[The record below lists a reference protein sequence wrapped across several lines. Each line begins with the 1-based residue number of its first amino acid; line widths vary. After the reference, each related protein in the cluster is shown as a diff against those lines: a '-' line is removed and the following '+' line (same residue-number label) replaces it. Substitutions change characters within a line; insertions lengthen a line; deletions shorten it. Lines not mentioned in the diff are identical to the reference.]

1 MESKIKSIETN
12 IYNKNKNYKNNKN
25 DFNKKNKSKK
35 KEKKKSKTEL
45 ASEEIDLL
53 NKRILNELPP
63 TGKFSTSTEEQSSVD
78 QSKLEIWE
86 KAYPKFKDLPISSKT
101 IQGLTSSKYFNLTP
115 IQRATL
121 PHTLGGRD
129 LLGASKTGSGKTLC
143 FLIPILEN
151 LYRDGW
157 IKEEGLGALILL
169 PTRELAIQVFEVI
182 NKIGKHHNF
191 SVGMVIG
198 GNDYDKEKYIVNN
211 MNILI
216 GTPGRVLQ
224 HMSESYM
231 FTADNLKMLIIDEA
245 DRILDEGFEDE
256 LIKILNYL
264 PKNRQT
270 LLFSATLTRSLKR
283 LVKIHMRAPEYINL
297 SNTDSVLNAI
307 ENINKNE
314 LSIMKINNN
323 NNNTNNIST
332 NNNINSNNN
341 LNDLIIPKNLNQF
354 YTIVEPE
361 NRVNILY
368 SFLKTHKT
376 SKCLVFV
383 SSRKQVRYFTEV
395 FKHLKLGMLFLDIHG
410 KQKQGKRSTT
420 FFTFSQKRNSVV
432 LFATDL
438 ASRGVDFPAID
449 WVIQLDPPEDI
460 SQYIHRVGRTARYK
474 SDGNSVLFVSEK
486 ENNFINELKIRKI
499 NILKMKIPP
508 NKINNITP
516 VVRSLLSEHKE
527 LIELAEKAITS
538 YVKSINLMSNKNV
551 FDIKN
556 IDLGK
561 LALSYGLVSS
571 PEMIVKTK
579 NEVENEINEE
589 NLKKIELKNKKIE
602 EEKNLIKDNLT
613 SNDGNKKKSKLFKL
627 KEKIKLKK
635 LMKQQKEN
643 EQNLQN
649 QNNNNN
655 NTSIKLNEEEEK
667 EEKQKEETHNNKQ
680 IEDDDE
686 FLFIKKNKTNNKDKN
701 NKDNE
706 NNNNDKIKL
715 GEKRKR
721 NEKEES
727 ENDNDNNDDGDEEEN
742 EFYKKIKK
750 RLNENKEID
759 KMKEKERITIKHKE
773 DRLKLKEKDYKKHG
787 IEIEEDEYNENNNNN
802 TKNKKDEEEEEY
814 SLEEEEKSSEKNTK
828 NNENNKSKSKIKINI
843 SHSTLKEKENAALE
857 ILKKKG
863 II

>member
-1 MESKIKSIETN
+1 MESKSKSFIS
-12 IYNKNKNYKNNKN
+12 NKNKNEIKS
-25 DFNKKNKSKK
+25 KNKFKK
-35 KEKKKSKTEL
+35 KEKKKSKMEL

-53 NKRILNELPP
+53 NKRILNEIPP
-63 TGKFSTSTEEQSSVD
+63 TQKYSTSTEEQPGVD

-86 KAYPKFKDLPISSKT
+86 KPISKFKDLPISAKT
-101 IQGLTSSKYFNLTP
+101 LQGLNSSKYFNLTP
-115 IQRATL
+115 IQRCTL

-129 LLGASKTGSGKTLC
+129 VLGASKTGSGKTLC

-157 IKEEGLGALILL
+157 IKEAGLGALILL

-182 NKIGKHHNF
+182 NKIGSHHSF

-198 GNDYDKEKYIVNN
+198 GNDYDKEKYLVNN

-231 FTADNLKMLIIDEA
+231 FNADNLKILVIDEA

-283 LVKIHMRAPEYINL
+283 LVKIHMNSPEYINL
-297 SNTDSVLNAI
+297 SNTDNVLNAI

-314 LSIMKINNN
+314 LSIMKV
-323 NNNTNNIST
+323 TN
-332 NNNINSNNN
+332 NSNNN
-341 LNDLIIPKNLNQF
+341 ANTININNSNDLIIPKNLNQF

-361 NRVNILY
+361 DRVNILY

-420 FFTFSQKRNSVV
+420 FYTFCQKRNSVV

-486 ENNFINELKIRKI
+486 EINFINELKIRKI

-508 NKINNITP
+508 NKINNIIP
-516 VVRSLLSEHKE
+516 VVRSILSEHKE
-527 LIELAEKAITS
+527 LIELAEKAISS
-538 YVKSINLMSNKNV
+538 YVKSINLMANKNV
-551 FDIKN
+551 FNIKN
-556 IDLGK
+556 INLGK

-571 PEMIVKTK
+571 PEMIVKTE
-579 NEVENEINEE
+579 NEVENEIEEE
-589 NLKKIELKNKKIE
+589 NKKQIDLKNKKFE
-602 EEKNLIKDNLT
+602 EEKELVKENLINDNT
-613 SNDGNKKKSKLFKL
+613 KESKKKSKLSKL

-635 LMKQQKEN
+635 LMKKKEN
-643 EQNLQN
+643 EQNQI
-649 QNNNNN
+649 NN
-655 NTSIKLNEEEEK
+655 NTLSLKEEEQNEEDDFLSVKKDKKEK
-667 EEKQKEETHNNKQ
+667 
-680 IEDDDE
+680 I
-686 FLFIKKNKTNNKDKN
+686 IKKNEKV
-701 NKDNE
+701 DNE
-706 NNNNDKIKL
+706 GDIKL
-715 GEKRKR
+715 GKKRK
-721 NEKEES
+721 EKEDENVEES
-727 ENDNDNNDDGDEEEN
+727 EEEEN
-742 EFYKKIKK
+742 EFYNRIKK

-759 KMKEKERITIKHKE
+759 KKKEKERISIKHKE
-773 DRLKLKEKDYKKHG
+773 DRLKLKEKDYQKHG
-787 IEIEEDEYNENNNNN
+787 IEIEDEYEQNNYGNNEEFSSDE
-802 TKNKKDEEEEEY
+802 KDG
-814 SLEEEEKSSEKNTK
+814 EEKEKEKTK
-828 NNENNKSKSKIKINI
+828 EGYKDINNKKSKIKINI
-843 SHSTLKEKENAALE
+843 NHSTLKEKENAALE

>member
-1 MESKIKSIETN
+1 MENKIKS
-12 IYNKNKNYKNNKN
+12 YNSNKN
-25 DFNKKNKSKK
+25 DSKGKNRNKFNK
-35 KEKKKSKTEL
+35 KEKKKSKSEL

-53 NKRILNELPP
+53 NKRIINELPP
-63 TGKFSTSTEEQSSVD
+63 TGKYSISTEEQNGID
-78 QSKLEIWE
+78 ESKLEVWE
-86 KAYPKFKDLPISSKT
+86 KPYPKFKDLPISSKT
-101 IQGLTSSKYFNLTP
+101 IQGLNSSKYFNLTP
-115 IQRATL
+115 IQRCTL

-143 FLIPILEN
+143 FLIPVLEN
-151 LYRDGW
+151 LYREGW
-157 IKEEGLGALILL
+157 VKEEGLGALILL

-182 NKIGKHHNF
+182 NKIGKYHNF

-198 GNDYDKEKYIVNN
+198 GNDYEKERYVVSN

-231 FTADNLKMLIIDEA
+231 FNADNLKMLVIDEA
-245 DRILDEGFEDE
+245 DRILDEGFEEE
-256 LIKILNYL
+256 LLKLLNYL

-270 LLFSATLTRSLKR
+270 MLFSATLTRNLKR
-283 LVKIHMRAPEYINL
+283 LVKIHMRSPEYINL

-314 LSIMKINNN
+314 LSIMKVNNN
-323 NNNTNNIST
+323 N
-332 NNNINSNNN
+332 SNNVSN
-341 LNDLIIPKNLNQF
+341 DNNSNDLIIPKNLNQF

-361 NRVNILY
+361 DRINILY

-410 KQKQGKRSTT
+410 KQKQGKRSST
-420 FFTFSQKRNSVV
+420 FYTFSEKRNSVV
-432 LFATDL
+432 LFATDI

-499 NILKMKIPP
+499 NILKMKIPQ
-508 NKINNITP
+508 NKINNIVP

-538 YVKSINLMSNKNV
+538 YVKSINLMTNKSV
-551 FDIKN
+551 FNIKN

-579 NEVENEINEE
+579 NEVEKEQNEE
-589 NLKKIELKNKKIE
+589 DLKKIDLKKKKIE
-602 EEKNLIKDNLT
+602 EEKNLMKDNLI
-613 SNDGNKKKSKLFKL
+613 NNNADNKKKSKLFKL

-635 LMKQQKEN
+635 LMKQKEKEKEN
-643 EQNLQN
+643 NNKEEEN
-649 QNNNNN
+649 Q
-655 NTSIKLNEEEEK
+655 KKDVKDLEEEEEEK
-667 EEKQKEETHNNKQ
+667 
-680 IEDDDE
+680 DD
-686 FLFIKKNKTNNKDKN
+686 FLTVKKDKN
-701 NKDNE
+701 
-706 NNNNDKIKL
+706 DKKEKKEKKEDEIKL

-721 NEKEES
+721 SKSKNENNSNSSDKEKGEKS
-727 ENDNDNNDDGDEEEN
+727 DDDEEEN
-742 EFYKKIKK
+742 EFYNRIKK

-759 KMKEKERITIKHKE
+759 KKKEKERISNKHKE
-773 DRLKLKEKDYKKHG
+773 DRLKLKEKDYLKHG
-787 IEIEEDEYNENNNNN
+787 IEIEEDNNAG
-802 TKNKKDEEEEEY
+802 KNKKNKKYSYEEESQEEDDIDEDIEKDEEEDED
-814 SLEEEEKSSEKNTK
+814 
-828 NNENNKSKSKIKINI
+828 NKKDKKPKIKINI
-843 SHSTLKEKENAALE
+843 NHSTLKEKENAAME
-857 ILKKKG
+857 ILRKKG
-863 II
+863 IL

>member
-1 MESKIKSIETN
+1 MENKIKSYN
-12 IYNKNKNYKNNKN
+12 SNKNYSKGKNKNK
-25 DFNKKNKSKK
+25 FNK
-35 KEKKKSKTEL
+35 KEKKKSKSDL

-53 NKRILNELPP
+53 NKRIINELPP
-63 TGKFSTSTEEQSSVD
+63 TGKYSISTEEQKGID
-78 QSKLEIWE
+78 ESKLEVWE
-86 KAYPKFKDLPISSKT
+86 KPYPKFKDLPISSKT
-101 IQGLTSSKYFNLTP
+101 IQGLNSSKYFNLTP
-115 IQRATL
+115 IQRCTL

-143 FLIPILEN
+143 FLIPVLEN
-151 LYRDGW
+151 LYREGW
-157 IKEEGLGALILL
+157 VKEEGLGALILL

-182 NKIGKHHNF
+182 NKIGKYHNF

-198 GNDYDKEKYIVNN
+198 GNDYEKERYVVSN

-231 FTADNLKMLIIDEA
+231 FNADNLKMLVIDEA
-245 DRILDEGFEDE
+245 DRILDEGFEEE
-256 LIKILNYL
+256 LLKLLNYL

-270 LLFSATLTRSLKR
+270 MLFSATLTRNLKR
-283 LVKIHMRAPEYINL
+283 LVKIHMRSPEYINL

-314 LSIMKINNN
+314 LSIMKVNNN
-323 NNNTNNIST
+323 N
-332 NNNINSNNN
+332 SNNVSN
-341 LNDLIIPKNLNQF
+341 DNNSNDLIIPKNLNQF

-361 NRVNILY
+361 DRINILY

-410 KQKQGKRSTT
+410 KQKQGKRSST
-420 FFTFSQKRNSVV
+420 FYTFSEKRNSVV
-432 LFATDL
+432 LFATDI

-499 NILKMKIPP
+499 NILKMKIPQ
-508 NKINNITP
+508 NKINNIVP

-538 YVKSINLMSNKNV
+538 YVKSINLTTNKSV
-551 FDIKN
+551 FNIKN

-579 NEVENEINEE
+579 NEVEKEQNEE
-589 NLKKIELKNKKIE
+589 DLKKIDLKKKKIE
-602 EEKNLIKDNLT
+602 EEKNLMKDNLI
-613 SNDGNKKKSKLFKL
+613 NNNADNKKKSKLFKL

-635 LMKQQKEN
+635 LMKQKEKEKEN
-643 EQNLQN
+643 NNKEEEN
-649 QNNNNN
+649 Q
-655 NTSIKLNEEEEK
+655 KKDEMELEEEEEK
-667 EEKQKEETHNNKQ
+667 
-680 IEDDDE
+680 DD
-686 FLFIKKNKTNNKDKN
+686 FLTVKKDKN
-701 NKDNE
+701 
-706 NNNNDKIKL
+706 DKKEKKEKKEDEIKL

-721 NEKEES
+721 NKSKNENNSNSSDKEKGEKS
-727 ENDNDNNDDGDEEEN
+727 DDDEEEN
-742 EFYKKIKK
+742 EFYNRIKK

-759 KMKEKERITIKHKE
+759 KKKEKERISNKHKE
-773 DRLKLKEKDYKKHG
+773 DRLKLKEKDYLKHG
-787 IEIEEDEYNENNNNN
+787 IEIEEDNNAG
-802 TKNKKDEEEEEY
+802 KNKKNKKYSYEEESQEEDDIDEDIEKDEEEDED
-814 SLEEEEKSSEKNTK
+814 
-828 NNENNKSKSKIKINI
+828 NKKDKKPKIKINI
-843 SHSTLKEKENAALE
+843 NHSTLKEKENAAME
-857 ILKKKG
+857 ILRKKG
-863 II
+863 IL

>member
-1 MESKIKSIETN
+1 MENKIKS
-12 IYNKNKNYKNNKN
+12 YNSNKN
-25 DFNKKNKSKK
+25 DSKGKNRNKFNK
-35 KEKKKSKTEL
+35 KEKKKSKSEL

-53 NKRILNELPP
+53 NKRIINELPP
-63 TGKFSTSTEEQSSVD
+63 TGKYSISTEEQNGID
-78 QSKLEIWE
+78 ESKLEVWE
-86 KAYPKFKDLPISSKT
+86 KPYPKFKDLPISSKT
-101 IQGLTSSKYFNLTP
+101 IQGLNSSKYFNLTP
-115 IQRATL
+115 IQRCTL

-143 FLIPILEN
+143 FLIPVLEN
-151 LYRDGW
+151 LYREGW
-157 IKEEGLGALILL
+157 VKEEGLGALILL

-182 NKIGKHHNF
+182 NKIGKYHNF

-198 GNDYDKEKYIVNN
+198 GNDYEKERYVVSN

-231 FTADNLKMLIIDEA
+231 FNADNLKMLVIDEA
-245 DRILDEGFEDE
+245 DRILDEGFEEE
-256 LIKILNYL
+256 LLKLLNYL

-270 LLFSATLTRSLKR
+270 MLFSATLTRNLKR
-283 LVKIHMRAPEYINL
+283 LVKIHMRSPEYINL

-314 LSIMKINNN
+314 LSIMKVNNN
-323 NNNTNNIST
+323 N
-332 NNNINSNNN
+332 SNNVSN
-341 LNDLIIPKNLNQF
+341 DNNSNDLIIPKNLNQF

-361 NRVNILY
+361 DRINILY

-410 KQKQGKRSTT
+410 KQKQGKRSST
-420 FFTFSQKRNSVV
+420 FYTFSEKRNSVV
-432 LFATDL
+432 LFATDI

-499 NILKMKIPP
+499 NILKMKIPQ
-508 NKINNITP
+508 NKINNIVP

-538 YVKSINLMSNKNV
+538 YVKSINLMTNKSV
-551 FDIKN
+551 FNIKN

-579 NEVENEINEE
+579 NEVEKEQNEE
-589 NLKKIELKNKKIE
+589 DLKKIDLKKKKIE
-602 EEKNLIKDNLT
+602 EEKNLMKDNLI
-613 SNDGNKKKSKLFKL
+613 NNNADNKKKSKLFKL

-635 LMKQQKEN
+635 LMKQKEK
-643 EQNLQN
+643 EKE
-649 QNNNNN
+649 NNNNKEE
-655 NTSIKLNEEEEK
+655 NTKKDEMELEEEEEK
-667 EEKQKEETHNNKQ
+667 
-680 IEDDDE
+680 DD
-686 FLFIKKNKTNNKDKN
+686 FLTLKKDKN
-701 NKDNE
+701 
-706 NNNNDKIKL
+706 DKKEKKEKKEDEIKL

-721 NEKEES
+721 SKSKNENNSNSSDKEKGEKS
-727 ENDNDNNDDGDEEEN
+727 DDDEEEN
-742 EFYKKIKK
+742 EFYNKIKK

-759 KMKEKERITIKHKE
+759 KKKEKERISNKHKE
-773 DRLKLKEKDYKKHG
+773 DRLKLKEKDYLKHG
-787 IEIEEDEYNENNNNN
+787 IEIEEDNNAG
-802 TKNKKDEEEEEY
+802 KNKKNKKYSYEEESQEEDDIDEDIEKDEEEDED
-814 SLEEEEKSSEKNTK
+814 
-828 NNENNKSKSKIKINI
+828 NKKDKKPKIKINI
-843 SHSTLKEKENAALE
+843 NHSTLKEKENAAME
-857 ILKKKG
+857 ILRKKG
-863 II
+863 IL

>member
-1 MESKIKSIETN
+1 MENKSKVFIS
-12 IYNKNKNYKNNKN
+12 NKNKKE
-25 DFNKKNKSKK
+25 SKFSK
-35 KEKKKSKTEL
+35 KEKKKTKSEL

-63 TGKFSTSTEEQSSVD
+63 TQKYSTSTEEKNGID
-78 QSKLEIWE
+78 QSKLELWE
-86 KAYPKFKDLPISSKT
+86 KPYSKFKDLPISSKT
-101 IQGLTSSKYFNLTP
+101 LQGLNSSKYFNLTP
-115 IQRATL
+115 IQRSTL

-198 GNDYDKEKYIVNN
+198 GNDYDKEKYLVNN

-231 FTADNLKMLIIDEA
+231 FNADNLKILVIDEA

-256 LIKILNYL
+256 LFKLLNYL
-264 PKNRQT
+264 PKKRQT

-283 LVKIHMRAPEYINL
+283 LVKIHMNSPEYVNL
-297 SNTDSVLNAI
+297 SNTDNVLNAI

-323 NNNTNNIST
+323 NKNNINNNLNNNIS
-332 NNNINSNNN
+332 
-341 LNDLIIPKNLNQF
+341 NDLIIPKNLNQF
-354 YTIVEPE
+354 FTIVEPE
-361 NRVNILY
+361 DRVNVLY

-383 SSRKQVRYFTEV
+383 SSRKQVRYFTEI

-420 FFTFSQKRNSVV
+420 FYTFSQKRNSVV

-516 VVRSLLSEHKE
+516 VVRSILSEHKE

-538 YVKSINLMSNKNV
+538 YVKSINLILLHLNGYAIKFKLAYRCDSTSLLPNQNI
-551 FDIKN
+551 FNIKN

-561 LALSYGLVSS
+561 LALSSGLVSS
-571 PEMIVKTK
+571 PEMIIKTE

-589 NLKKIELKNKKIE
+589 NKKQINLKNKKLE
-602 EEKNLIKDNLT
+602 EEKNLVKENLI
-613 SNDGNKKKSKLFKL
+613 SNNPDNKKKSKLFKL
-627 KEKIKLKK
+627 KEKIKMKK
-635 LMKQQKEN
+635 LMKQKEKEN
-643 EQNLQN
+643 E
-649 QNNNNN
+649 
-655 NTSIKLNEEEEK
+655 
-667 EEKQKEETHNNKQ
+667 
-680 IEDDDE
+680 
-686 FLFIKKNKTNNKDKN
+686 
-701 NKDNE
+701 
-706 NNNNDKIKL
+706 
-715 GEKRKR
+715 
-721 NEKEES
+721 
-727 ENDNDNNDDGDEEEN
+727 
-742 EFYKKIKK
+742 
-750 RLNENKEID
+750 ENKEI
-759 KMKEKERITIKHKE
+759 
-773 DRLKLKEKDYKKHG
+773 
-787 IEIEEDEYNENNNNN
+787 
-802 TKNKKDEEEEEY
+802 
-814 SLEEEEKSSEKNTK
+814 K
-828 NNENNKSKSKIKINI
+828 NNIINI
-843 SHSTLKEKENAALE
+843 N
-857 ILKKKG
+857 
-863 II
+863 

>member
-1 MESKIKSIETN
+1 MENKIKSYN
-12 IYNKNKNYKNNKN
+12 SNKNDSKGKNKNK
-25 DFNKKNKSKK
+25 FNQ
-35 KEKKKSKTEL
+35 KEKKKSKSEL
-45 ASEEIDLL
+45 ASEEIDSL

-63 TGKFSTSTEEQSSVD
+63 TGKYSISTEEQKGID
-78 QSKLEIWE
+78 ESKLEVWE
-86 KAYPKFKDLPISSKT
+86 KPYPKFKDLPISSKT
-101 IQGLTSSKYFNLTP
+101 IQGLNSSKYFNLTP
-115 IQRATL
+115 IQRCTL

-143 FLIPILEN
+143 FLIPVLEN
-151 LYRDGW
+151 LYREGW
-157 IKEEGLGALILL
+157 VKEEGLGALILL

-182 NKIGKHHNF
+182 NKIGKYHNF

-198 GNDYDKEKYIVNN
+198 GNDYEKERYVVSN

-231 FTADNLKMLIIDEA
+231 FNADNLKMLVIDEA
-245 DRILDEGFEDE
+245 DRILDEGFEEE
-256 LIKILNYL
+256 LLKLLNYL

-270 LLFSATLTRSLKR
+270 MLFSATLTRNLKR
-283 LVKIHMRAPEYINL
+283 LVKIHMRSPEYINL

-314 LSIMKINNN
+314 LSIMKVNNN
-323 NNNTNNIST
+323 NSNNTTNDNNS
-332 NNNINSNNN
+332 
-341 LNDLIIPKNLNQF
+341 NDLIIPKNLNQF

-361 NRVNILY
+361 DRINILY

-410 KQKQGKRSTT
+410 KQKQGKRSST
-420 FFTFSQKRNSVV
+420 FYTFSQKRNSVV
-432 LFATDL
+432 LFATDI

-499 NILKMKIPP
+499 NILKMKIPQ
-508 NKINNITP
+508 NKINNIVP

-538 YVKSINLMSNKNV
+538 YVKSINLMTNKTV
-551 FDIKN
+551 FNIKN

-579 NEVENEINEE
+579 NEVEKEQNEE
-589 NLKKIELKNKKIE
+589 DLKKIDLKKKKIE
-602 EEKNLIKDNLT
+602 EEKNLMKDNLT
-613 SNDGNKKKSKLFKL
+613 NSNAENKKKSKLFKL

-635 LMKQQKEN
+635 LMKQK
-643 EQNLQN
+643 
-649 QNNNNN
+649 
-655 NTSIKLNEEEEK
+655 EK
-667 EEKQKEETHNNKQ
+667 EK
-680 IEDDDE
+680 
-686 FLFIKKNKTNNKDKN
+686 
-701 NKDNE
+701 E
-706 NNNNDKIKL
+706 NNNNEEANKKKDTMDLEEEEDKDEFLTVKKDKKDKNEKKEDEIKL

-721 NEKEES
+721 SKTKNENENNSNNNSSDKEKDEKS
-727 ENDNDNNDDGDEEEN
+727 EDDEEEN
-742 EFYKKIKK
+742 EFYNRIKK
-750 RLNENKEID
+750 KLNENKEID
-759 KMKEKERITIKHKE
+759 KKKEKERISNKHKE
-773 DRLKLKEKDYKKHG
+773 DRLKLKEKDYLKHG
-787 IEIEEDEYNENNNNN
+787 IEIEEENNAG
-802 TKNKKDEEEEEY
+802 KNKKNKKYSYEEESQEEDDKDENIEKDEEEDEDDKK
-814 SLEEEEKSSEKNTK
+814 EKKDK
-828 NNENNKSKSKIKINI
+828 KAKIKINI
-843 SHSTLKEKENAALE
+843 NHSTLKEKENAAME
-857 ILKKKG
+857 ILRKKG
-863 II
+863 IL

>member
-1 MESKIKSIETN
+1 MENKIKS
-12 IYNKNKNYKNNKN
+12 YNSNKN
-25 DFNKKNKSKK
+25 DSKGKNRNKFNK
-35 KEKKKSKTEL
+35 KEKKKSKSEL

-53 NKRILNELPP
+53 NKRIINELPP
-63 TGKFSTSTEEQSSVD
+63 TGKYSISTEEQNGID
-78 QSKLEIWE
+78 ESKLEVWE
-86 KAYPKFKDLPISSKT
+86 KPYPKFKDLPISSKT
-101 IQGLTSSKYFNLTP
+101 IQGLNSSKYFNLTP
-115 IQRATL
+115 IQRCTL

-143 FLIPILEN
+143 FLIPVLEN
-151 LYRDGW
+151 LYREGW
-157 IKEEGLGALILL
+157 VKEEGLGALILL

-182 NKIGKHHNF
+182 NKIGKYHNF

-198 GNDYDKEKYIVNN
+198 GNDYEKERYVVSN

-231 FTADNLKMLIIDEA
+231 FNADNLKMLVIDEA
-245 DRILDEGFEDE
+245 DRILDEGFEEE
-256 LIKILNYL
+256 LLKLLNYL

-270 LLFSATLTRSLKR
+270 MLFSATLTRNLKR
-283 LVKIHMRAPEYINL
+283 LVKIHMRSPEYINL

-314 LSIMKINNN
+314 LSIMKVNNN
-323 NNNTNNIST
+323 N
-332 NNNINSNNN
+332 SNNVSN
-341 LNDLIIPKNLNQF
+341 DNNSNDLIIPKNLNQF

-361 NRVNILY
+361 DRINILY

-410 KQKQGKRSTT
+410 KQKQGKRSST
-420 FFTFSQKRNSVV
+420 FYTFSEKRNSVV
-432 LFATDL
+432 LFATDI

-499 NILKMKIPP
+499 NILKMKIPQ
-508 NKINNITP
+508 NKINNIVP

-538 YVKSINLMSNKNV
+538 YVKSINLTTNKSV
-551 FDIKN
+551 FNIKN

-579 NEVENEINEE
+579 NEVEKEQNEE
-589 NLKKIELKNKKIE
+589 DLKKIDLKKKKIE
-602 EEKNLIKDNLT
+602 EEKNLMKDNLI
-613 SNDGNKKKSKLFKL
+613 NNNADNKKKSKLFKL

-635 LMKQQKEN
+635 LMKQKEK
-643 EQNLQN
+643 EKE
-649 QNNNNN
+649 NNNNKEE
-655 NTSIKLNEEEEK
+655 NTKKDEIELEEEEEEK
-667 EEKQKEETHNNKQ
+667 
-680 IEDDDE
+680 DE
-686 FLFIKKNKTNNKDKN
+686 FLTVKKDKN
-701 NKDNE
+701 
-706 NNNNDKIKL
+706 DKKEKKEDEIKL

-721 NEKEES
+721 SKSKNENNSNSSDKEKGEKS
-727 ENDNDNNDDGDEEEN
+727 DDDEEEN
-742 EFYKKIKK
+742 EFYNKIKK

-759 KMKEKERITIKHKE
+759 KKKEKERISNKHKE
-773 DRLKLKEKDYKKHG
+773 DRLKLKEKDYLKHG
-787 IEIEEDEYNENNNNN
+787 IEIEEDNNAG
-802 TKNKKDEEEEEY
+802 KNKKNKKYSYEEESQEEDDIDEDIEKDEEEDED
-814 SLEEEEKSSEKNTK
+814 
-828 NNENNKSKSKIKINI
+828 NKKDKKPKIKINI
-843 SHSTLKEKENAALE
+843 NHSTLKEKENAAME
-857 ILKKKG
+857 ILRKKG
-863 II
+863 IL

>member
-1 MESKIKSIETN
+1 M
-12 IYNKNKNYKNNKN
+12 
-25 DFNKKNKSKK
+25 
-35 KEKKKSKTEL
+35 
-45 ASEEIDLL
+45 
-53 NKRILNELPP
+53 
-63 TGKFSTSTEEQSSVD
+63 
-78 QSKLEIWE
+78 
-86 KAYPKFKDLPISSKT
+86 
-101 IQGLTSSKYFNLTP
+101 
-115 IQRATL
+115 
-121 PHTLGGRD
+121 
-129 LLGASKTGSGKTLC
+129 
-143 FLIPILEN
+143 EN

-157 IKEEGLGALILL
+157 IKEEGLAALILL

-182 NKIGKHHNF
+182 NKIGKYHNF

-231 FTADNLKMLIIDEA
+231 FNADNLKMLVIDEA

-256 LIKILNYL
+256 LIKLLNYL

-283 LVKIHMRAPEYINL
+283 LVKIHMRSPEYINL
-297 SNTDSVLNAI
+297 SNTDSVLSAI

-323 NNNTNNIST
+323 NS
-332 NNNINSNNN
+332 NNNSTSNNNN

-420 FFTFSQKRNSVV
+420 FYTFSQKRNSVV

-474 SDGNSVLFVSEK
+474 SEGNSVLFVSEK

-538 YVKSINLMSNKNV
+538 YIKSINLMTNKSVFNV
-551 FDIKN
+551 KN

-571 PEMIVKTK
+571 PEMVIKTK

-589 NLKKIELKNKKIE
+589 NIKNIELRNKKIE
-602 EEKNLIKDNLT
+602 EEKNLIKDNLI
-613 SNDGNKKKSKLFKL
+613 SNDNKKKSKLFKL

-643 EQNLQN
+643 KQNEEHQKDLIKLN
-649 QNNNNN
+649 EDEENKEDDEFLSIKKKTKSKAVNN
-655 NTSIKLNEEEEK
+655 NTSVDK
-667 EEKQKEETHNNKQ
+667 
-680 IEDDDE
+680 DDY
-686 FLFIKKNKTNNKDKN
+686 
-701 NKDNE
+701 DNT
-706 NNNNDKIKL
+706 KVKL

-721 NEKEES
+721 EENKNISKVSKEEDVES
-727 ENDNDNNDDGDEEEN
+727 EDDEEEN

-759 KMKEKERITIKHKE
+759 KKKEKERITIKHKE

-787 IEIEEDEYNENNNNN
+787 IEIEEDEYNEGNY
-802 TKNKKDEEEEEY
+802 KNDKNEDYSSSSSGEEEREAY
-814 SLEEEEKSSEKNTK
+814 EKKGIIGE
-828 NNENNKSKSKIKINI
+828 NEDDNKGNKKSKIKINI

-857 ILKKKG
+857 ILRKKG

>member
-1 MESKIKSIETN
+1 MEENSKLFIS
-12 IYNKNKNYKNNKN
+12 NKNKNISKNKN
-25 DFNKKNKSKK
+25 KPKN
-35 KEKKKSKTEL
+35 KEKKKTKSEL
-45 ASEEIDLL
+45 AFEEIELL
-53 NKRILNELPP
+53 NKRIQNELPP
-63 TGKFSTSTEEQSSVD
+63 TQKFSTLTEEESGVD

-86 KAYPKFKDLPISSKT
+86 KSYPKFKDLPICSKT
-101 IQGLTSSKYFNLTP
+101 LQGLNSSKYFNLTP

-129 LLGASKTGSGKTLC
+129 VLGASKTGSGKTLC
-143 FLIPILEN
+143 FLIPILDN
-151 LYRDGW
+151 LFRDGW
-157 IKEEGLGALILL
+157 VKEEGLGALILL
-169 PTRELAIQVFEVI
+169 PTRELAMQVFEVI
-182 NKIGKHHNF
+182 NKIGKYHNF

-198 GNDYDKEKYIVNN
+198 GNDYEKEKYIVNN

-216 GTPGRVLQ
+216 GTPGRILQ

-231 FTADNLKMLIIDEA
+231 FNADNLKMLVIDEA
-245 DRILDEGFEDE
+245 DRILDEGFEEE
-256 LIKILNYL
+256 LFKLLKYL

-283 LVKIHMRAPEYINL
+283 LVKIHMNSPEYINL
-297 SNTDSVLNAI
+297 SNTDNVLNAI

-314 LSIMKINNN
+314 ISIMKINNN
-323 NNNTNNIST
+323 KDT
-332 NNNINSNNN
+332 NNNSNDLNSNIS
-341 LNDLIIPKNLNQF
+341 NDLIIPKNLNQF

-361 NRVNILY
+361 DRVNVLY

-383 SSRKQVRYFTEV
+383 SSRKQVRYFTEI

-420 FFTFSQKRNSVV
+420 FYTFSQKRNSVV

-486 ENNFINELKIRKI
+486 ENNFIKELKIRKI

-538 YVKSINLMSNKNV
+538 YIKSINLMTNKNV
-551 FDIKN
+551 FNIKN

-579 NEVENEINEE
+579 KEVEKEINEE
-589 NLKKIELKNKKIE
+589 DIQKINIKEKKLE
-602 EEKNLIKDNLT
+602 EEQKLIKDNLI
-613 SNDGNKKKSKLFKL
+613 NDNKKKSKLFKL

-635 LMKQQKEN
+635 MLKKQENEENEQKEENQKNDLQNLKKEN
-643 EQNLQN
+643 EEDDFLSVKQNKKEDN
-649 QNNNNN
+649 
-655 NTSIKLNEEEEK
+655 SEKKNEILLEKKRNRTTDKNEEK
-667 EEKQKEETHNNKQ
+667 EE
-680 IEDDDE
+680 
-686 FLFIKKNKTNNKDKN
+686 
-701 NKDNE
+701 DNS
-706 NNNNDKIKL
+706 I
-715 GEKRKR
+715 
-721 NEKEES
+721 
-727 ENDNDNNDDGDEEEN
+727 EEEN
-742 EFYKKIKK
+742 EFYNKIKK
-750 RLNENKEID
+750 RLDKNKEID
-759 KMKEKERITIKHKE
+759 KKKEKERIAIKHKE

-787 IEIEEDEYNENNNNN
+787 IEIEEDYIEGNNN
-802 TKNKKDEEEEEY
+802 DEEI
-814 SLEEEEKSSEKNTK
+814 SEEEKESDKEPIKEETK
-828 NNENNKSKSKIKINI
+828 AKVKINI
-843 SHSTLKEKENAALE
+843 NHSTLKEKENAALE

-863 II
+863 FL

>member
-1 MESKIKSIETN
+1 MEENFKSDF
-12 IYNKNKNYKNNKN
+12 NKNKNIIQNKN
-25 DFNKKNKSKK
+25 KNKIKH
-35 KEKKKSKTEL
+35 KEKKKTKSEL
-45 ASEEIDLL
+45 AFEEIELL
-53 NKRILNELPP
+53 NKRIQNELPP
-63 TGKFSTSTEEQSSVD
+63 TQKFSIVTEEESGVD

-86 KAYPKFKDLPISSKT
+86 KPYSKFKDLPICSKT
-101 IQGLTSSKYFNLTP
+101 LQGLNSSKYFNLTP

-129 LLGASKTGSGKTLC
+129 VLGASKTGSGKTLC
-143 FLIPILEN
+143 FLIPILDN
-151 LYRDGW
+151 LFRDGW
-157 IKEEGLGALILL
+157 VKEEGLGALILL
-169 PTRELAIQVFEVI
+169 PTRELAMQVFEVI
-182 NKIGKHHNF
+182 NKIGKYHNF

-198 GNDYDKEKYIVNN
+198 GNDYEKEKYIVNN

-216 GTPGRVLQ
+216 GTPGRILQ

-231 FTADNLKMLIIDEA
+231 FNADNLKMLIIDEA
-245 DRILDEGFEDE
+245 DRILDEGFEEE
-256 LIKILNYL
+256 LFKLLKYL

-283 LVKIHMRAPEYINL
+283 LVKIHMNSPEYINL
-297 SNTDSVLNAI
+297 SNTDNVLNTI

-323 NNNTNNIST
+323 TKDT
-332 NNNINSNNN
+332 NNNNDSSINNP
-341 LNDLIIPKNLNQF
+341 NDLIIPKNLNQF

-361 NRVNILY
+361 DRVNILY
-368 SFLKTHKT
+368 SFLKTHKM

-383 SSRKQVRYFTEV
+383 SSRKQVRYFTEI

-420 FFTFSQKRNSVV
+420 FYTFSQKRNSVV

-486 ENNFINELKIRKI
+486 ENNFIKELKIRKI

-538 YVKSINLMSNKNV
+538 YIKSINLMANKNV
-551 FDIKN
+551 FNIKN

-579 NEVENEINEE
+579 KEVEKEINEE
-589 NLKKIELKNKKIE
+589 DIQKINQ
-602 EEKNLIKDNLT
+602 
-613 SNDGNKKKSKLFKL
+613 
-627 KEKIKLKK
+627 KEKK
-635 LMKQQKEN
+635 
-643 EQNLQN
+643 
-649 QNNNNN
+649 
-655 NTSIKLNEEEEK
+655 
-667 EEKQKEETHNNKQ
+667 
-680 IEDDDE
+680 
-686 FLFIKKNKTNNKDKN
+686 
-701 NKDNE
+701 
-706 NNNNDKIKL
+706 
-715 GEKRKR
+715 
-721 NEKEES
+721 
-727 ENDNDNNDDGDEEEN
+727 
-742 EFYKKIKK
+742 
-750 RLNENKEID
+750 
-759 KMKEKERITIKHKE
+759 
-773 DRLKLKEKDYKKHG
+773 
-787 IEIEEDEYNENNNNN
+787 
-802 TKNKKDEEEEEY
+802 
-814 SLEEEEKSSEKNTK
+814 LEEEQKLIKEKSY
-828 NNENNKSKSKIKINI
+828 
-843 SHSTLKEKENAALE
+843 
-857 ILKKKG
+857 
-863 II
+863 

>member
-1 MESKIKSIETN
+1 MENKIKSYN
-12 IYNKNKNYKNNKN
+12 SNKNDSKGKNKNKFKQ
-25 DFNKKNKSKK
+25 
-35 KEKKKSKTEL
+35 KEKKKTKSEL

-63 TGKFSTSTEEQSSVD
+63 TGKYSISTEEQKD
-78 QSKLEIWE
+78 IDESKLEVWE
-86 KAYPKFKDLPISSKT
+86 KPYPKFKDLPISAKT
-101 IQGLTSSKYFNLTP
+101 IQGLNSSKYFNLTP
-115 IQRATL
+115 IQRCTL

-151 LYRDGW
+151 LYREGW
-157 IKEEGLGALILL
+157 VKEEGLGALILL

-198 GNDYDKEKYIVNN
+198 GNDYEKERYVVNN

-231 FTADNLKMLIIDEA
+231 FNADNLKMLVIDEA
-245 DRILDEGFEDE
+245 DRILDEGFEEE
-256 LIKILNYL
+256 LNKLLNYL

-270 LLFSATLTRSLKR
+270 MLFSATLTRNLKR
-283 LVKIHMRAPEYINL
+283 LVKIHMRSPEYINL

-323 NNNTNNIST
+323 NSNNISSD
-332 NNNINSNNN
+332 NNS
-341 LNDLIIPKNLNQF
+341 NDLIIPKNLNQF

-361 NRVNILY
+361 DRINILY

-410 KQKQGKRSTT
+410 KQKQGKRSST
-420 FFTFSQKRNSVV
+420 FYTFSQKRNSVV
-432 LFATDL
+432 LFATDI

-499 NILKMKIPP
+499 NILKMKIPQ
-508 NKINNITP
+508 NKINNIVP

-538 YVKSINLMSNKNV
+538 YVKSINLMTNKSV
-551 FDIKN
+551 FNIKN

-561 LALSYGLVSS
+561 LTLSYGLVSS
-571 PEMIVKTK
+571 PQMIVKTK
-579 NEVENEINEE
+579 KEVETEKNEE
-589 NLKKIELKNKKIE
+589 DQKKIDLKKKKIE
-602 EEKNLIKDNLT
+602 EEKNLMKDNLI
-613 SNDGNKKKSKLFKL
+613 NNNAGNKRKSKLFKL

-635 LMKQQKEN
+635 LMKQKEKEKEN
-643 EQNLQN
+643 NINEEENTKKDTMNLD
-649 QNNNNN
+649 
-655 NTSIKLNEEEEK
+655 EEEEK
-667 EEKQKEETHNNKQ
+667 
-680 IEDDDE
+680 DD
-686 FLFIKKNKTNNKDKN
+686 FLTVKKDK
-701 NKDNE
+701 KEKKEDE
-706 NNNNDKIKL
+706 IKL

-721 NEKEES
+721 SKTKKEEENENNSSNDKEKEEKS
-727 ENDNDNNDDGDEEEN
+727 EDDEEEN
-742 EFYKKIKK
+742 EFYNRIKK

-759 KMKEKERITIKHKE
+759 KKKEKERISIKHKE
-773 DRLKLKEKDYKKHG
+773 DRLKLKEKDYIKHG
-787 IEIEEDEYNENNNNN
+787 IEIEEDNNVGKSK
-802 TKNKKDEEEEEY
+802 KNKNYSYEEESQEEDDKEENIEKDEDEDD
-814 SLEEEEKSSEKNTK
+814 KKDK
-828 NNENNKSKSKIKINI
+828 KAKIKINI
-843 SHSTLKEKENAALE
+843 NHSTLKEKENAAME
-857 ILKKKG
+857 ILRKKG
-863 II
+863 IL